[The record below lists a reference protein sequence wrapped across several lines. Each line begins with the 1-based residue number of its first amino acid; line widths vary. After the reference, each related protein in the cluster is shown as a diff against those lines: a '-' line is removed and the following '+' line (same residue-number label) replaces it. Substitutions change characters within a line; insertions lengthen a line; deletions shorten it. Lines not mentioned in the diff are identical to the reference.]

1 MHFGTSF
8 LFRKFLGKFPGLWF
22 FLSFVELGMVLVGCR
37 CLTQVQPFECHLE
50 DLSLKI
56 IPSHFEPSL
65 APIFSAMNFC
75 ASQGACSF
83 IGHFGTLQCR
93 NWTRRGALPFV
104 QDSAVFSMWK
114 TCWTLFLTSFQI
126 NKNIELRGSGT
137 VCIYEN
143 TMQLRGGVGQPSLVQ
158 NSGFQLHIARL
169 VHSMHVAEGCSN
181 GEKAIFHFAQRI
193 VNLKDFLTE
202 KPQWENDVVEFPRDG
217 SASQLFKYK
226 LCLLRYSKSM
236 QTATKKQGLK
246 QNAPGTHDLMSQ
258 LT

>member
-1 MHFGTSF
+1 
-8 LFRKFLGKFPGLWF
+8 
-22 FLSFVELGMVLVGCR
+22 MVLVGCR

-83 IGHFGTLQCR
+83 IAHFGTLQCR
-93 NWTRRGALPFV
+93 NWTRRTPVCAR
-104 QDSAVFSMWK
+104 FS
-114 TCWTLFLTSFQI
+114 CFLNVI
-126 NKNIELRGSGT
+126 NRDIELRGSGT

-143 TMQLRGGVGQPSLVQ
+143 MMQLKGGVGQPSLVQ

-202 KPQWENDVVEFPRDG
+202 KPQ
-217 SASQLFKYK
+217 
-226 LCLLRYSKSM
+226 
-236 QTATKKQGLK
+236 
-246 QNAPGTHDLMSQ
+246 
-258 LT
+258 